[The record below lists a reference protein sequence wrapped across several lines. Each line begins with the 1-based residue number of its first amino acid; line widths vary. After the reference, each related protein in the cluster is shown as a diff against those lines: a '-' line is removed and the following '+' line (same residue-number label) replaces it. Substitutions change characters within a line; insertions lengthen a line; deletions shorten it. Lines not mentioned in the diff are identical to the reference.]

1 MKRRYIIA
9 SIFLLFLSTYQIQDN
24 FKINFSQNIKK
35 IVIENNK
42 ISQTEKIRDSL
53 AFLYETN
60 LFSLKTKEIGKNLE
74 KFEFIDSFEIRK
86 KFPDQIKIK
95 IFEKTPIAI
104 IQNKKVK
111 KYYTSKGE
119 TINFIKIK
127 EFKNLPLVFGDKQSF
142 GKFYKKL
149 KKMNYP
155 ANEIKSFYLFESKRW
170 DIITKKNQVI
180 KLPNIGFEKSL
191 KNFIL
196 IKDQPNFDKY
206 KTFDYRIT
214 DQLILN

>member
-9 SIFLLFLSTYQIQDN
+9 LIFLLFLSTYQIQDK
-24 FKINFSQNIKK
+24 FTINFPQNIKK
-35 IVIENNK
+35 IIIENNK
-42 ISQTEKIRDSL
+42 ISKTGKIKNSL

-60 LFSLKTKEIGKNLE
+60 LFSLKTKEIEKNLE
-74 KFEFIDSFEIRK
+74 KFNFIDSFEIRK

-95 IFEKTPIAI
+95 IYEKIPIAI
-104 IQNKKVK
+104 IQNKDVK

-142 GKFYKKL
+142 GKFYAKL

-155 ANEIKSFYLFESKRW
+155 ANEIKSFYLFESNRW

>member
-9 SIFLLFLSTYQIQDN
+9 IIFLLSLSTYQIQDN
-24 FKINFSQNIKK
+24 FVINFPQNIKK
-35 IVIENNK
+35 IIIENNK
-42 ISQTEKIRDSL
+42 ISQTEKIKDSL
-53 AFLYETN
+53 VFLYETN
-60 LFSLKTKEIGKNLE
+60 LFSLKTEEIKKNLE
-74 KFEFIDSFEIRK
+74 KFDFIDSFEIRK

-95 IFEKTPIAI
+95 IYEKRPIAI

-111 KYYTSKGE
+111 KYYTKKGE
-119 TINFIKIK
+119 TINFIKLK
-127 EFKNLPLVFGDKQSF
+127 EFKNLPLVFGDKLSF
-142 GKFYKKL
+142 RKFHAKL
-149 KKMNYP
+149 KKINYP

-170 DIITKKNQVI
+170 DIITKKNQTI

-196 IKDQPNFDKY
+196 IKDQPNFNKY

-214 DQLILN
+214 DQLILK